1 MQGISTSHLA
11 PLMTLLL
18 LSLASIAR
26 GGELPRAEPEA
37 VGLSAGKL
45 AELKPA
51 LQKLVD
57 EGKIPGGVVVVA
69 RHGKVAY
76 ETTFGYRDLA
86 SKSPMTEDTIFAIAS
101 MTKPITCVAV
111 MMLVEQGKLGLD
123 DPVEKYLPELKDMR
137 VLGDAKDDSGERD
150 RHRARQAADHDPR
163 PAFAY
168 LGLRLRRDAHEPT
181 PAWSEAMLGR
191 ASMSEA

>member
-1 MQGISTSHLA
+1 MQSLSTSHLA
-11 PLMTLLL
+11 PVMTLLL
-18 LSLASIAR
+18 LSLASITR
-26 GGELPRAEPEA
+26 GGELPKAEPDA

-76 ETTFGYRDLA
+76 ETAFGYRDMA
-86 SKSPMTEDTIFAIAS
+86 SKSPMAEDTIFAIAS

-111 MMLVEQGKLGLD
+111 M
-123 DPVEKYLPELKDMR
+123 
-137 VLGDAKDDSGERD
+137 S
-150 RHRARQAADHDPR
+150 
-163 PAFAY
+163 
-168 LGLRLRRDAHEPT
+168 
-181 PAWSEAMLGR
+181 WSSR
-191 ASMSEA
+191 ASSVWMTRWKSTCPS